1 MIIPYVA
8 VTGPVGSGKTTLAR
22 NLAAA
27 LDAEPVFERYFDN
40 PFLDVP
46 ASLTDA
52 CAFETATHF
61 LLMHMHQLR
70 LAGNRAIVSDFYL
83 EHDRLFAEHELTT
96 EDIHTYMAVMELACR
111 KVPVP
116 QIIVHLHLP
125 WETCW
130 ERIIARGRPHELD
143 IGEEFF
149 HSIYQ
154 AFESE
159 RRCNES
165 RPSFIFLDSSTL
177 DIRNSGCVVDLACE
191 ISRCL
196 M

>member
-46 ASLTDA
+46 ASLADA

-61 LLMHMHQLR
+61 VLMHMHQLR

-83 EHDRLFAEHELTT
+83 EHDRLFAEYELTT
-96 EDIHTYMAVMELACR
+96 EDMRTYMTVMDLACR
-111 KVPVP
+111 KAPIP

-130 ERIIARGRPHELD
+130 GRVIARGRPHELD
-143 IGEEFF
+143 IGEDFF
-149 HSIYQ
+149 RSIYQ
-154 AFESE
+154 AFEFE
-159 RRCNES
+159 RRCNGS
-165 RPSFIFLDSSTL
+165 QPSFIFIDSSVF
-177 DIRNSGCVVDLACE
+177 DIRNRDCVVDLARQ
-191 ISRCL
+191 ISCRL
-196 M
+196 A